1 MAAIAII
8 GPDGA
13 GKTTITRMLLASSS
27 LPFKYVY
34 MGINID
40 ASNFALPTTRLAA
53 YLKKRWGNGLPA
65 STTAHPP
72 TSTRRDR
79 KRQLISNL
87 RAIARLVNRLADEWY
102 RQMVSWSYQ
111 WRGYIVLYDRHFVF
125 DFALDTA
132 EGRNQPFDKRLHSWC
147 LSHLYPRPDLTVYL
161 DAPAEVLY
169 ARKGEWTIDNL
180 ESKRQTMLRQ
190 GSTLPNFIQVDAM
203 QPLDVVY
210 DEVLGHI
217 MRFRTSR
224 TQASHLTT
232 EPKKGLL
239 T

>member
-1 MAAIAII
+1 MVAIAII
-8 GPDGA
+8 GADGA
-13 GKTTITRMLLASSS
+13 GKTTITHMLLESSS

-53 YLKKRWGNGLPA
+53 YLKKCWGNGSPA
-65 STTAHPP
+65 ATASHLP
-72 TSTRRDR
+72 TSTQKSS

-87 RAIARLVNRLADEWY
+87 RAMARLVNRLADEWY

-111 WRGYIVLYDRHFVF
+111 WRGYTVLYDRHFVF
-125 DFALDTA
+125 DFALDA
-132 EGRNQPFDKRLHSWC
+132 ADGHNQQLDKRLHSWC

-169 ARKGEWTIDNL
+169 ARKGEWTIANL
-180 ESKRQTMLRQ
+180 ESKRQTILCQ
-190 GSTLPNFIQVDAM
+190 APTLPNFIQVDAT

-210 DEVLGHI
+210 GEVLAHI

-224 TQASHLTT
+224 TDASDLTT